1 MHKYIFPVSN
11 IIILEH
17 KSDCIN
23 SEIEKYGNDIAKNIN
38 YLIRLPG
45 IVVK

>member
-1 MHKYIFPVSN
+1 MLLGYAQIYIPFPN

-23 SEIEKYGNDIAKNIN
+23 SEIEKYGNDIAKI
-38 YLIRLPG
+38 G
-45 IVVK
+45 G